1 MRQVSVK
8 NSIPGKRS
16 VRDRT
21 DMRDFFYMPNGFKRG
36 HRGQACILGYCTG
49 TELVVPLGT
58 DHPPRRCKLH
68 ISTYLGGGFGMAVV
82 LVVEDEPQVLVL
94 AESCLREHGHK
105 TLSAGSVTQAS
116 ALLENNDKIDLLFT
130 DIGLKDDL
138 EAGLHLALEAVA
150 KYPGLKVLYTTGQ
163 IVTDGM
169 RALFV
174 AKSAMLA
181 KPYTVEQL
189 LTSLSMLGI
198 NHRAP

>member
-1 MRQVSVK
+1 MGDLAWRWCWSLK
-8 NSIPGKRS
+8 TN
-16 VRDRT
+16 
-21 DMRDFFYMPNGFKRG
+21 
-36 HRGQACILGYCTG
+36 
-49 TELVVPLGT
+49 
-58 DHPPRRCKLH
+58 RRCL
-68 ISTYLGGGFGMAVV
+68 FWRNPA
-82 LVVEDEPQVLVL
+82 
-94 AESCLREHGHK
+94 LREHGHK